1 MFEFLVLSWL
11 YYFLA
16 QWQVGIGN
24 TFGGY
29 TSALQQALR
38 ENRTLVVTS
47 RILQKF
53 CVLVPCALEPL
64 DAEDGHFKPK
74 KDADVKRNTDY
85 FFKVD
90 GYPRGADGL
99 ALEPFYDLA
108 GCKLPNPAGEWD
120 DLGWRHR
127 CLYSRL
133 IRSLIVGGDSK
144 SGKLMQEK
152 EWLRRYYVGDKSRF
166 DRVMAVNKH
175 PSEPIFDYVI
185 HVRTLGLIEDMR
197 NKDGL
202 PSDPE
207 GKTISFLASEG
218 FEQMLSCFS
227 HEIAS
232 SVSDY
237 LKSGNRFKDRAR
249 NEVRIYVATDAAGI
263 RQSFSDRLQKAVADC
278 LNSGSGSKDVEDVE
292 EAASRGV
299 KWSHRLGNGAV
310 SPANNGTA
318 RKHGFIRRQRL
329 ASGATSISLETSD
342 LRHQERKL
350 LNEVESARALRQRR
364 LTTIGNES
372 SVSMRTWAVSV
383 DYFTHEIPP
392 AHFWIWTTPVNQMT
406 EKNWQRLSGTT
417 AEWLFMSQG
426 RTMLTVKGLKGGE
439 RALPSSFAMSAAA
452 FGEVKFVKF
461 LRSSKTDRHG
471 QCDMAE
477 ISSFS

>member
-1 MFEFLVLSWL
+1 M
-11 YYFLA
+11 
-16 QWQVGIGN
+16 
-24 TFGGY
+24 
-29 TSALQQALR
+29 
-38 ENRTLVVTS
+38 VTS

-53 CVLVPCALEPL
+53 CVLVPCALVPL
-64 DAEDGHFKPK
+64 DHEDGRFNPP
-74 KDADVKRNTDY
+74 KDANVKRNTDY

-90 GYPRGADGL
+90 GYPKGADGV
-99 ALEPFYDLA
+99 AMEPFYHQA
-108 GCKLPNPAGEWD
+108 GCKLPSPAGEWD

-133 IRSLIVGGDSK
+133 IRSLILGGDSK
-144 SGKLMQEK
+144 SGKLVKEK
-152 EWLRRYYVGDKSRF
+152 EWLQRYYVGDKSRF
-166 DRVMAVNKH
+166 DRVMTLDKH
-175 PSEPIFDYVI
+175 RSEQIFDYVI

-232 SVSDY
+232 SVSDD
-237 LKSGNRFKDRAR
+237 LKSISSRFRDRAS
-249 NEVRIYVATDAAGI
+249 NDIRIYVATDAAGI
-263 RQSFSDRLQKAVADC
+263 RQSFSDRLQEAVAER
-278 LNSGSGSKDVEDVE
+278 LSSGSESSDDSEGATKRGSK
-292 EAASRGV
+292 R
-299 KWSHRLGNGAV
+299 KHV
-310 SPANNGTA
+310 SSSGDISFATNGTA
-318 RKHGFIRRQRL
+318 RKRGFIRRQRP
-329 ASGATSISLETSD
+329 ATGAIGIPS
-342 LRHQERKL
+342 KA
-350 LNEVESARALRQRR
+350 NFEVEPSHVEQQRRQRR
-364 LTTIGNES
+364 LTGRNES
-372 SVSMRTWAVSV
+372 TATSRTWSVSV

-392 AHFWIWTTPVNQMT
+392 AHFWIWTTPMNQMT

-452 FGEVKFVKF
+452 FGEAKLVKF
-461 LRSSKTDRHG
+461 LRSSKADRHG

>member
-1 MFEFLVLSWL
+1 
-11 YYFLA
+11 LA

-64 DAEDGHFKPK
+64 DDEDGHFKPK
-74 KDADVKRNTDY
+74 KEADVKRNTDY

-120 DLGWRHR
+120 DPGWRHR

-232 SVSDY
+232 SVSVD
-237 LKSGNRFKDRAR
+237 LKSGSNRFKDRAS

-263 RQSFSDRLQKAVADC
+263 RQSFSDRLQRAVADR
-278 LNSGSGSKDVEDVE
+278 LNSSSGSKDHVE
-292 EAASRGV
+292 EAATRGA
-299 KWSHRLGNGAV
+299 KRNHRLGSGTA
-310 SPANNGTA
+310 SSATNGTA

-329 ASGATSISLETSD
+329 APGATGISLETD

-372 SVSMRTWAVSV
+372 SVSMRT
-383 DYFTHEIPP
+383 
-392 AHFWIWTTPVNQMT
+392 
-406 EKNWQRLSGTT
+406 
-417 AEWLFMSQG
+417 
-426 RTMLTVKGLKGGE
+426 
-439 RALPSSFAMSAAA
+439 
-452 FGEVKFVKF
+452 
-461 LRSSKTDRHG
+461 
-471 QCDMAE
+471 
-477 ISSFS
+477 